1 MKKESDIMKSK
12 ENRKHGTVLVP
23 FCLYEC
29 PMPELFTHV
38 PIHWHEEFELNYIWE
53 GKGRIYLNGEMYTVS
68 QGDILVIPPNVL
80 HAAYPERGYH
90 LRYDA
95 FVFHPSLLGT
105 GNNDRCTVECIYP
118 LVEGEIKIPNYITG
132 TTEGYTEF
140 LECIFQIFDCA
151 KENKGQEDLMLKS
164 SLFRLL
170 YLLER
175 DAFAVLEPAHRDR
188 DLIRPSLVYM
198 EAHYEENITIEQL
211 ADCCSLS
218 KSYFMACFKRT
229 TGISA
234 VEHLIQLRIRAAC
247 LELNKTDRSI
257 SEIAADCGYNNLSN
271 FNRQFKKCV
280 GCSPANYRKAAKKQ
294 ELP

>member
-1 MKKESDIMKSK
+1 MKSK

-105 GNNDRCTVECIYP
+105 GNNDRCTVSRMYLSSGRGRDKDSQLYYRNNRRIYRISG
-118 LVEGEIKIPNYITG
+118 V
-132 TTEGYTEF
+132 
-140 LECIFQIFDCA
+140 
-151 KENKGQEDLMLKS
+151 
-164 SLFRLL
+164 
-170 YLLER
+170 YLS
-175 DAFAVLEPAHRDR
+175 DF
-188 DLIRPSLVYM
+188 
-198 EAHYEENITIEQL
+198 
-211 ADCCSLS
+211 
-218 KSYFMACFKRT
+218 
-229 TGISA
+229 
-234 VEHLIQLRIRAAC
+234 
-247 LELNKTDRSI
+247 
-257 SEIAADCGYNNLSN
+257 
-271 FNRQFKKCV
+271 
-280 GCSPANYRKAAKKQ
+280 
-294 ELP
+294 